1 MKRKFLLP
9 LALVAFMAACSKDD
23 KPDIPEPVLIEDAA
37 AFAEISTLNIGEA
50 GAAEIS
56 AFDNVQCTIS
66 DT

>member
-1 MKRKFLLP
+1 
-9 LALVAFMAACSKDD
+9 MATCSRDD